1 MNTKLPLGIITLF
14 IVIYFFSSFRSSAE
28 DFSFTQ
34 NALPDTAY
42 INQQLIISQDAHDNA
57 KYEQALNISLELI
70 DLLSKYTKEEGTD
83 SIYWHLMLHSM
94 SHQAESLRS
103 LGKIDEAKLVIDDA
117 LEKGEARLSQW
128 NSNIGRLYGIKGLI
142 EYFSRDYRAAMP
154 FIQKSLD
161 IRMAVAGP
169 MNEELQY
176 SYNSLG
182 ACHFYL
188 GEFPKAIENF
198 ESALKVALHHKKMV
212 DAASFYGNLGAVSG
226 MRKRL
231 DEAIAYQNK
240 AIDIYLEELQDEK
253 SDKLAGTY
261 VNLGKTYR
269 DLGEFDKALAYMEK
283 ARLIY
288 VKTLGEG
295 SEQETRTYIGM
306 GQVYQQLGD
315 YQSAINVY
323 QKTLSIQQNIYKVSN
338 DKIAETYY
346 LLADLYLEEENL
358 AKAKENASAS
368 LQIRKERLGEK
379 HGSVASSLGL
389 LAEIALN
396 EDQLAQAEEYATEAL
411 KISKAAHGEIHPN
424 ISGKYLQLA
433 DLYLKK
439 GNLEQSREYLKNAK
453 KALLGEK
460 SADSDLS
467 KIPLDKVG
475 DFSLL
480 ADILFFEAYQERQ
493 SFSTKKNEQQF
504 NRAAAA
510 YAKAFD
516 YIQSILRKYDFT
528 SSKMFVLQKAIPAYE
543 ENINMH
549 WEAYQLDKS
558 PTILNQ
564 LYSLTEETSSVLLM
578 DAMQE
583 NSAKTFAGI
592 PQDIIDKERQIKGDL
607 GFYEEFIYNETKKGA
622 KANQE
627 KIALWKEVIFDLQ
640 KEYDQLLALIDEQY
654 PEYYNLKYAQKKIQ
668 LEDIKAY
675 LPNGKSMLVDY
686 YLGDSTLV
694 IFGIQKGEVAVEFAK
709 VNDNFRDKVETLRRM
724 VSQAP
729 RGSDQEME
737 RQYIQF
743 VEGANDLYTFLLEPI
758 LSEKGANNL
767 IILPHGILGYL
778 PFHILLKAPAN
789 EQQKEELDYR
799 NLAYLFKDHIVRYEY
814 AASLLLNQKANEQQ
828 GEGYLGFA
836 PEYLG
841 DKGLASRTAD
851 SLTIQRVYN
860 EETRAGLAPLKYN
873 QPEVEEASQLFN
885 SEHFL
890 GFEASEAAF
899 KAKAE
904 NAQIL
909 HLAMH
914 TLLNDEEPLYS
925 QLIFRETGEDGEDGR
940 LNAYEL
946 YNMSLKADLAVLS
959 ACNTG
964 VGKVQRGEGIMSL
977 SRAFKY
983 AGCSNIVMSLW
994 PANDASTKEIIL
1006 GFFNRLKSGENKDVA
1021 LRDARIEYLENNT
1034 KTHPFYWAT
1043 FVFIGDETPLEKG
1056 GFPYLWMGLGV
1067 IALLGA
1073 FWWFRSR

>member
-1 MNTKLPLGIITLF
+1 MNTKLPIVIITFF

-34 NALPDTAY
+34 NTLPDTAY
-42 INQQLIISQDAHDNA
+42 INQQLMISQDAHDNA

-70 DLLSKYTKEEGTD
+70 DLLSKYTKEKDTD

-103 LGKIDEAKLVIDDA
+103 LGKIDGAKLVIDDA

-142 EYFSRDYRAAMP
+142 EFYSRDYRTAMP

-161 IRMAVAGP
+161 IRMEVAGP

-198 ESALKVALHHKKMV
+198 ELALNVALHHKKMV

-231 DEAIAYQNK
+231 DEAITYQNK

-288 VKTLGEG
+288 MKTLGEG

-358 AKAKENASAS
+358 AKAKGNASTS

-433 DLYLKK
+433 DIYLNK

-467 KIPLDKVG
+467 KIPLEKVG

-493 SFSTKKNEQQF
+493 SFTAQKNEQQF

-528 SSKMFVLQKAIPAYE
+528 SSKMFVLQKAIPA
-543 ENINMH
+543 
-549 WEAYQLDKS
+549 
-558 PTILNQ
+558 
-564 LYSLTEETSSVLLM
+564 
-578 DAMQE
+578 
-583 NSAKTFAGI
+583 
-592 PQDIIDKERQIKGDL
+592 
-607 GFYEEFIYNETKKGA
+607 
-622 KANQE
+622 
-627 KIALWKEVIFDLQ
+627 
-640 KEYDQLLALIDEQY
+640 
-654 PEYYNLKYAQKKIQ
+654 
-668 LEDIKAY
+668 
-675 LPNGKSMLVDY
+675 
-686 YLGDSTLV
+686 
-694 IFGIQKGEVAVEFAK
+694 
-709 VNDNFRDKVETLRRM
+709 
-724 VSQAP
+724 
-729 RGSDQEME
+729 
-737 RQYIQF
+737 
-743 VEGANDLYTFLLEPI
+743 
-758 LSEKGANNL
+758 
-767 IILPHGILGYL
+767 
-778 PFHILLKAPAN
+778 
-789 EQQKEELDYR
+789 
-799 NLAYLFKDHIVRYEY
+799 
-814 AASLLLNQKANEQQ
+814 
-828 GEGYLGFA
+828 
-836 PEYLG
+836 
-841 DKGLASRTAD
+841 
-851 SLTIQRVYN
+851 
-860 EETRAGLAPLKYN
+860 
-873 QPEVEEASQLFN
+873 
-885 SEHFL
+885 
-890 GFEASEAAF
+890 
-899 KAKAE
+899 
-904 NAQIL
+904 
-909 HLAMH
+909 
-914 TLLNDEEPLYS
+914 
-925 QLIFRETGEDGEDGR
+925 
-940 LNAYEL
+940 
-946 YNMSLKADLAVLS
+946 
-959 ACNTG
+959 
-964 VGKVQRGEGIMSL
+964 
-977 SRAFKY
+977 
-983 AGCSNIVMSLW
+983 
-994 PANDASTKEIIL
+994 
-1006 GFFNRLKSGENKDVA
+1006 
-1021 LRDARIEYLENNT
+1021 
-1034 KTHPFYWAT
+1034 
-1043 FVFIGDETPLEKG
+1043 
-1056 GFPYLWMGLGV
+1056 
-1067 IALLGA
+1067 
-1073 FWWFRSR
+1073 